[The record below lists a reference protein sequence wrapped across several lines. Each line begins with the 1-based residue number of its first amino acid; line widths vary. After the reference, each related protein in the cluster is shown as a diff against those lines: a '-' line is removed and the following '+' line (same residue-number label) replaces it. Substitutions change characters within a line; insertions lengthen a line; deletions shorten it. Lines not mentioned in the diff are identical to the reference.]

1 MRLLRIQSQ
10 NLICGGPMHRIV
22 VRMFTKKKSKSSS
35 ESHASQV
42 SSWIPPLEHWDP
54 GTVGQPYGWECAI
67 DKHDK
72 SYYINHL
79 EKYTTRDDPRDD
91 PDYVEPPKPR
101 EITLSRDSQKG
112 FGFVAGS
119 ERPVVVRF
127 VTDGGPSVDKLLP
140 GDQIIKINGEDVK
153 NSPREYVID
162 LVRSCKV
169 SISLTVCQPYSDNST
184 KKSSLLTAAKKARLK
199 SNPNRVRFSE
209 NVTVTMVNGAPLQ
222 NGNADE
228 SYVPFMPNVLKVFL
242 ENGQTKSFKYDNK
255 TTVKDVVQ
263 SLKEKLNIKCVPH
276 FNLVLQNMKFHIPGH
291 MTLLQEHETLAEI
304 AARPG
309 ARHFRCLFRVMFVPL
324 DAYDLLKED
333 PVAFEYFYMQCCN
346 DVVNERFPELK
357 GELVFKLAAL
367 HIQQHVMSNNNVASK
382 ISIKAI
388 EKECGIEKFVPY
400 SHLEHLKPKELRKIL
415 SSQIKLN
422 QNLTPPGQKQLSS
435 MQAKLHYMKIV
446 SELKTFGSRVFMVTL
461 LDKMTEA
468 MILVGPKSGIG
479 LITNIKL
486 YMLSVLAEFDQIQKI
501 KVAKE
506 RENMQKIEI
515 TIKSNN
521 QEGMLNLGLLKD
533 DAMNFVTM
541 VEGYYRIFVDDN
553 VCLVEKP
560 ASKQSSDPDVPSYF
574 GTHRVYAAPWS
585 YPEDVVTHV
594 IQSDHDSKEIAENER
609 IVSFARGP
617 PIYDG
622 NDSNFITRI
631 KEDLGIQSKKSEEAE
646 AVISLVEE
654 SEQCVESPKHVNKSV
669 ILIGSDLNDIQE
681 YVTAKERKTPIKQLE
696 TSKKK
701 SALDIK
707 IPETEETPKTTNV
720 PNEEIF
726 GDHNIDLNSLESR
739 EDLSSD
745 TDSGVES
752 EKKISLD
759 DFTSGGRGQ
768 EVESSDTDSWGTPA
782 NSPAKDAEE
791 TTELPRTESDFEVI
805 ASSFGLLSPDKIPPE
820 IQEGI
825 LNPKMFS
832 ERRLYLDP
840 DIIDLTLMP
849 PPPPPPTSEPPEL
862 DQQASIEVW
871 QSSSKPD
878 ESQTLETADVA
889 GSCNEKIHVH
899 APPFE
904 RSVSVGA
911 TPDFFDSD
919 IDQLI
924 AQLTI
929 PPPPSSDESVEQ
941 VDHLAHTWS
950 GPETV
955 ESTEEEFNVEAF
967 EVDLESLVIPPPP
980 GMASVSLDKISIV
993 PPVTFIS
1000 DDNENKS
1007 NRGSHRRSSSVD
1019 NFFFKFPKDEH
1030 NHKND
1035 DNNDKKEEFLKSGSE
1050 RKSSATHCSKTDASE
1065 DELSNS
1071 IKSNYN
1077 DECEKATSNT
1087 SGKNNQ
1093 ENDSPGSV
1101 SEKLNT
1107 LLQMIPS
1114 LVQKSDNENDYSW
1127 RRTSSLRLSKPVPMY
1142 DKDKMN
1148 LPNGLV
1154 KTEVTNKKPDKANS
1168 VLSPVQVVKSSQ
1180 EEKQKKGEVT
1190 VSSKYSRHLR
1200 RTNSFDIPA
1209 KDEASEKESEKA
1221 VTDGFSSLK
1230 AKLQS
1235 YRDYLL
1241 NKSNNSKKERKVEE
1255 KKEDGPLRRS
1265 NSFTLS
1271 YLRRRNSS
1279 SDSDDQKS
1287 GNDVAPN
1294 KSKRREKKLKEK
1306 AEDKDDKK
1314 TPALW
1319 NQLAA
1324 PRSFR
1329 PHTSTTT
1336 QHHTFPLQR
1345 KEADTPTPSGGEERS
1360 SGLRKSGPLKALSTV
1375 FTSSTSPPPTSSPPL
1390 SSEQVLSKTAP
1401 VIPSQPQEQ
1410 TTVTES
1416 KDDISLGSH
1425 PQKRPKENP
1434 FGTVSNMWRP
1444 MSMSKSSIRQTDSE
1458 ETTFRVYNN
1467 FDALRDLSAGKT
1479 PPKED
1484 TVIVSQNKSKPSVIP
1499 TGILRERKGSFSE
1512 ESHAVVRDSIGIS
1525 HSDSVKQI
1533 LARSYKAEDFG
1544 TATKDADRLLSELKQ
1559 TMETLKDSR
1568 IDRKSAQFDMCRDE
1582 LVNQVK
1588 NFVKDAKSLVS
1599 NASQTK
1605 EKMAINL
1612 NNSMHTLAKIF
1623 LHTQATMIMMEAI
1636 HQAQHLGFEVIKMTN
1651 AYKSTVNASQA
1662 AVGKPIG
1669 DPHMRYL
1676 MRQATNLAQLIS
1688 GLLKSLKSLEQK

>member
-1 MRLLRIQSQ
+1 MTEVHSNHLQRLNAALPEGWEARLAAEQGRIYYL
-10 NLICGGPMHRIV
+10 NHN
-22 VRMFTKKKSKSSS
+22 
-35 ESHASQV
+35 SQV

-54 GTVGQPYGWECAI
+54 GTGGQPYGWESAI
-67 DKHDK
+67 DKNDK
-72 SYYINHL
+72 QYYINHL

-101 EITLSRDSQKG
+101 EITLNRDPQKG

-119 ERPVVVRF
+119 EKPVVVRF

-199 SNPNRVRFSE
+199 SNPSRVRFSE

-222 NGNADE
+222 NPNSDE
-228 SYVPFMPNVLKVFL
+228 SYIPFMPNVLKVFL

-263 SLKEKLNIKCVPH
+263 SLKEKLNIKCVQH
-276 FNLVLQNMKFHIPGH
+276 FNLVLQNMKSHSPGH
-291 MTLLQEHETLAEI
+291 MTLLQEQDTLAEI
-304 AARPG
+304 AAKPG
-309 ARHFRCLFRVMFVPL
+309 AKHFRCLFRVMFVPV

-382 ISIKAI
+382 INIKAI
-388 EKECGIEKFVPY
+388 EKECGMEKFVPY

-415 SSQIKLN
+415 TQQLKMN
-422 QNLTPPGQKQLSS
+422 QSLTPPGQKQLSS

-446 SELKTFGSRVFMVTL
+446 SELKTFGSRIFMVTL

-486 YMLSVLAEFDQIQKI
+486 YSMSVLAEFDQIQKI

-506 RENMQKIEI
+506 KDNIQRVEI
-515 TIKSNN
+515 TIKSDN
-521 QEGMLNLGLLKD
+521 QEAMLNFGLLKD
-533 DAMNFVTM
+533 DAMNFVAM

-560 ASKQSSDPDVPSYF
+560 ASKQSSDPDVPPYF
-574 GTHRVYAAPWS
+574 GTHRVSASAWS

-594 IQSDHDSKEIAENER
+594 IQADHDSTEIAENER
-609 IVSFARGP
+609 IVNFARGP
-617 PIYDG
+617 PVYDG
-622 NDSNFITRI
+622 SDSNFITKI
-631 KEDLGIQSKKSEEAE
+631 KEDLGIQPKNSEVSEG
-646 AVISLVEE
+646 VISLVKD
-654 SEQCVESPKHVNKSV
+654 SEQSDTTPKHVNKGV
-669 ILIGSDLNDIQE
+669 IVIGSDPNDIQE
-681 YVTAKERKTPIKQLE
+681 YLAAKERKAPIKR
-696 TSKKK
+696 
-701 SALDIK
+701 
-707 IPETEETPKTTNV
+707 PETQGQLTPPDTKKPKTTPQTNG
-720 PNEEIF
+720 EIF
-726 GDHNIDLNSLESR
+726 GDHKIHSTVNE
-739 EDLSSD
+739 EESSD

-752 EKKISLD
+752 EKKVPLD
-759 DFTSGGRGQ
+759 DYSPPGGRGQ
-768 EVESSDTDSWGTPA
+768 EPESSDTDSWGTPA
-782 NSPAKDAEE
+782 NSPAKGRQSSLTDPLSALNLYADPES
-791 TTELPRTESDFEVI
+791 ELPRTESDFEVI

-825 LNPKMFS
+825 LNPRMFS

-862 DQQASIEVW
+862 DQQASMKLW
-871 QSSSKPD
+871 QYSSTSD
-878 ESQTLETADVA
+878 GGQTLETAEEIMPSDQAPHPVT
-889 GSCNEKIHVH
+889 
-899 APPFE
+899 PPFE
-904 RSVSVGA
+904 RSVSDGA

-929 PPPPSSDESVEQ
+929 PPPPSSEESIEHI
-941 VDHLAHTWS
+941 DHLAHTWS
-950 GPETV
+950 GPDSV
-955 ESTEEEFNVEAF
+955 HSGEEEFSLEAF
-967 EVDLESLVIPPPP
+967 EEGLESLVIPPPP
-980 GMASVSLDKISIV
+980 GEASVSLDQIPIV
-993 PPVTFIS
+993 PPVTGIE
-1000 DDNENKS
+1000 DGENK
-1007 NRGSHRRSSSVD
+1007 NGRGSHRRSNSMD
-1019 NFFFKFPKDEH
+1019 TLCFKVTKDEH
-1030 NHKND
+1030 N
-1035 DNNDKKEEFLKSGSE
+1035 NNDVNSKSGENVKDLKSESGALCDP
-1050 RKSSATHCSKTDASE
+1050 KVIASE
-1065 DELSNS
+1065 KEASDSS
-1071 IKSNYN
+1071 KSNCLT
-1077 DECEKATSNT
+1077 ESGKATSNVKD
-1087 SGKNNQ
+1087 GQ

-1107 LLQMIPS
+1107 LLQMIPN
-1114 LVQKSDNENDYSW
+1114 LGPKLENENDYKW
-1127 RRTSSLRLSKPVPMY
+1127 RRTSSLRLSKPSPMY
-1142 DKDKMN
+1142 DKDKAN
-1148 LPNGLV
+1148 LPNGIV
-1154 KTEVTNKKPDKANS
+1154 KTDVTSGK
-1168 VLSPVQVVKSSQ
+1168 VVKMHSGDTPSQAEKSSQ
-1180 EEKQKKGEVT
+1180 EVRQTKGEVT

-1200 RTNSFDIPA
+1200 RTNSFDILP
-1209 KDEASEKESEKA
+1209 KEEDAGEEPEKA
-1221 VTDGFSSLK
+1221 VTESFSSLK

-1241 NKSNNSKKERKVEE
+1241 NKSNNSKKERKTEE
-1255 KKEDGPLRRS
+1255 KKEEGPLRRS
-1265 NSFTLS
+1265 NSFTLN

-1287 GNDVAPN
+1287 SGNEAVLNRSRRRDK
-1294 KSKRREKKLKEK
+1294 KSKNK
-1306 AEDKDDKK
+1306 EDKDDKK

-1336 QHHTFPLQR
+1336 Q
-1345 KEADTPTPSGGEERS
+1345 EADTPTPSSGEEKS

-1375 FTSSTSPPPTSSPPL
+1375 FTSSSSTSSPSSSPI
-1390 SSEQVLSKTAP
+1390 SSEQTPLTQTAP
-1401 VIPSQPQEQ
+1401 VIPSKTQEPV
-1410 TTVTES
+1410 TTTES
-1416 KDDISLGSH
+1416 KDDISLAVQ

-1444 MSMSKSSIRQTDSE
+1444 MSMSKSSIRQTESE
-1458 ETTFRVYNN
+1458 ETNFRVYNN
-1467 FDALRDLSAGKT
+1467 FDALRDMSSGKT
-1479 PPKED
+1479 PPKEE
-1484 TVIVSQNKSKPSVIP
+1484 TVVVTQSKSKPQVIP
-1499 TGILRERKGSFSE
+1499 TEVTRERKGSLSE
-1512 ESHAVVRDSIGIS
+1512 ESHAVVRDSIS
-1525 HSDSVKQI
+1525 VRHSDSVKQI
-1533 LARSYKAEDFG
+1533 MARTYKAEEFG
-1544 TATKDADRLLSELKQ
+1544 SATKDADRLLSELKQ

-1568 IDRKSAQFDMCRDE
+1568 IDRKSTQFDMCKDE
-1582 LVNQVK
+1582 LTNQVK
-1588 NFVKDAKSLVS
+1588 KFVMDVKCLVS

-1605 EKMAINL
+1605 EKMTVNL
-1612 NNSMHTLAKIF
+1612 NNSMHTLARIF
-1623 LHTQATMIMMEAI
+1623 LHTQATMIMMEAV

-1651 AYKSTVNASQA
+1651 AYKSTVNAAQA
-1662 AVGKPIG
+1662 AVGKPIA

-1688 GLLKSLKSLEQK
+1688 GLLKSLKALEQK

>member
-1 MRLLRIQSQ
+1 MTEVHSNHLQRLNAALPEGWEARLAAEQGRIYYL
-10 NLICGGPMHRIV
+10 NHN
-22 VRMFTKKKSKSSS
+22 
-35 ESHASQV
+35 SQV

-54 GTVGQPYGWECAI
+54 GTGGQPYGWECAI
-67 DKHDK
+67 DKNDK
-72 SYYINHL
+72 QYYINHL

-101 EITLSRDSQKG
+101 EITLNRDPQKG

-119 ERPVVVRF
+119 EKPVVVRF

-199 SNPNRVRFSE
+199 SNPSRVRFSE

-222 NGNADE
+222 NANSDE
-228 SYVPFMPNVLKVFL
+228 SYIPFMPNVLKVFL

-263 SLKEKLNIKCVPH
+263 SLKEKLNIKCVQH
-276 FNLVLQNMKFHIPGH
+276 FNLVLQNMKSHSPSH
-291 MTLLQEHETLAEI
+291 MTLLQEQDTLAEI
-304 AARPG
+304 AAKPG
-309 ARHFRCLFRVMFVPL
+309 ARHFRCLFRVMFVPI

-357 GELVFKLAAL
+357 GELVYKLAAL

-382 ISIKAI
+382 INIKAI
-388 EKECGIEKFVPY
+388 EKECGMEKFVPY

-415 SSQIKLN
+415 AQQMKMN

-446 SELKTFGSRVFMVTL
+446 SELKTFGSRIFMVTL

-486 YMLSVLAEFDQIQKI
+486 YTLSVLAEFDQIQKI

-506 RENMQKIEI
+506 KDNIQKVEI
-515 TIKSNN
+515 TIKSDN
-521 QEGMLNLGLLKD
+521 QEGMLNFGLLKD
-533 DAMNFVTM
+533 EAMNFVAM

-560 ASKQSSDPDVPSYF
+560 ASKQSSDPDVPPYF
-574 GTHRVYAAPWS
+574 GTHRVSASPWS

-594 IQSDHDSKEIAENER
+594 IQADHDSTEIAENER
-609 IVSFARGP
+609 IVNFARGP
-617 PIYDG
+617 PVYDG
-622 NDSNFITRI
+622 SDSNFITKI
-631 KEDLGIQSKKSEEAE
+631 KEDLGIQPKNSEVNEG
-646 AVISLVEE
+646 VISLVKD
-654 SEQCVESPKHVNKSV
+654 SEQSDTSPKHVNKSV
-669 ILIGSDLNDIQE
+669 IVIGSDPNDIQE
-681 YVTAKERKTPIKQLE
+681 YLAAKERKAPIKR
-696 TSKKK
+696 
-701 SALDIK
+701 
-707 IPETEETPKTTNV
+707 PETQEQLTPPNTKKPKTDKTPQTVVSNG
-720 PNEEIF
+720 EIF
-726 GDHNIDLNSLESR
+726 GDDKVHSTVNE
-739 EDLSSD
+739 EESSD

-752 EKKISLD
+752 EKKVPLD
-759 DFTSGGRGQ
+759 DYSPQGGRGQ
-768 EVESSDTDSWGTPA
+768 ELESSDTDSWGTPA
-782 NSPAKDAEE
+782 NSPAKDADPE
-791 TTELPRTESDFEVI
+791 TELPRTESDFEVI

-862 DQQASIEVW
+862 DQQASMKLW
-871 QSSSKPD
+871 QFSSTPE
-878 ESQTLETADVA
+878 ESQTLETAEVIRPRDEGPHPVT
-889 GSCNEKIHVH
+889 
-899 APPFE
+899 PPFE
-904 RSVSVGA
+904 RSVSDGA

-929 PPPPSSDESVEQ
+929 PPPPSSEDSMEHI
-941 VDHLAHTWS
+941 DHLAHTWS

-955 ESTEEEFNVEAF
+955 HSAEEEFSVEAF
-967 EVDLESLVIPPPP
+967 EEGLESLVIPPPP
-980 GMASVSLDKISIV
+980 GEASVSLDQIPIV
-993 PPVTFIS
+993 PPVTGIS
-1000 DDNENKS
+1000 EDGENMNS
-1007 NRGSHRRSSSVD
+1007 RLSHRRSNSMD
-1019 NFFFKFPKDEH
+1019 TLCFKVSKDEH
-1030 NHKND
+1030 N
-1035 DNNDKKEEFLKSGSE
+1035 NNDVRKSGEKGGDLKSESGALSDTKAIASE
-1050 RKSSATHCSKTDASE
+1050 NEAGNSRKSDCRTESEKT
-1065 DELSNS
+1065 
-1071 IKSNYN
+1071 
-1077 DECEKATSNT
+1077 TSNVKD
-1087 SGKNNQ
+1087 SQ
-1093 ENDSPGSV
+1093 ESDSPGSV

-1107 LLQMIPS
+1107 LLQMIPN
-1114 LVQKSDNENDYSW
+1114 LGPKLENENDYKW
-1127 RRTSSLRLSKPVPMY
+1127 RRTSSLRLSKPSPMY
-1142 DKDKMN
+1142 DKDKAN
-1148 LPNGLV
+1148 LPNGIVKTDLTSGKLV
-1154 KTEVTNKKPDKANS
+1154 KMHS
-1168 VLSPVQVVKSSQ
+1168 VDAPSQVEKSSQ
-1180 EEKQKKGEVT
+1180 EVRQTKGDVT

-1200 RTNSFDIPA
+1200 RTNSFDILP
-1209 KDEASEKESEKA
+1209 KEEEVGEEPEKA
-1221 VTDGFSSLK
+1221 VTESFSSLK

-1241 NKSNNSKKERKVEE
+1241 NKSNNSKKERKTEE

-1265 NSFTLS
+1265 NSFTLN

-1287 GNDVAPN
+1287 GNDVVLN
-1294 KSKRREKKLKEK
+1294 RSRRRDRKSKNKDDKE
-1306 AEDKDDKK
+1306 DKK

-1336 QHHTFPLQR
+1336 Q
-1345 KEADTPTPSGGEERS
+1345 EADTPTPSGGEEKS
-1360 SGLRKSGPLKALSTV
+1360 SGLRKSGPLKALSSV
-1375 FTSSTSPPPTSSPPL
+1375 FTSSSPTSTPSPSSSPI
-1390 SSEQVLSKTAP
+1390 SSEQALTQTAP
-1401 VIPSQPQEQ
+1401 VIPSKTQEPVA
-1410 TTVTES
+1410 TTES
-1416 KDDISLGSH
+1416 KDDISLALQ

-1458 ETTFRVYNN
+1458 ETNFRVYNN
-1467 FDALRDLSAGKT
+1467 FDALRDMSSGKT
-1479 PPKED
+1479 PPKEE
-1484 TVIVSQNKSKPSVIP
+1484 TVIVTQGKSKPQVIS
-1499 TGILRERKGSFSE
+1499 TGVTRERKGSLSE
-1512 ESHAVVRDSIGIS
+1512 ESHAVVRDSISVS

-1533 LARSYKAEDFG
+1533 MSRTYKAEEFG
-1544 TATKDADRLLSELKQ
+1544 SATKDADRLLSELKQ

-1568 IDRKSAQFDMCRDE
+1568 IDRKSTQFDMCKGE
-1582 LVNQVK
+1582 LTNQVK
-1588 NFVKDAKSLVS
+1588 NFVMDVKCLVS

-1605 EKMAINL
+1605 EKMAVNL
-1612 NNSMHTLAKIF
+1612 NNSMHTLARIF

-1651 AYKSTVNASQA
+1651 AYKSTVNAAQA
-1662 AVGKPIG
+1662 AVGKPIT

-1688 GLLKSLKSLEQK
+1688 GLLKSLKALEQK